1 MARPALTF
9 ARSLAQRIID
19 DPRWVVI
26 FMLLALHL
34 AMVVDSGGAV
44 SRPFLLSHFG
54 FFLLWQPLMNPERS
68 IKPLSLI
75 LLLGLSGVVVFV
87 FRAWGVV
94 IWICGL
100 LALLGGRGFSVQAPR
115 LRRFYLLAFV
125 YLFVLL
131 LFWVVPRVLAGL
143 QVNQIVQYLVP
154 YGLPA
159 LLVAMAIVPLEREA
173 NQEQRLIDFFYSLM
187 SFQFMLLL
195 AVGSLAVMRTVGGD
209 YYVALLLTITVGS
222 VLLFVLALLWN
233 PMGGYPGLSTYFS
246 RYLLSVGVP
255 FEGWLQELARQAESV
270 PEAGAFLDAAVPQM
284 ARLPWVVGG
293 EWRSAESEGRF
304 GRQSPHLVDYPFQ
317 DLRLKLHTDQRLGP
331 PVVLHVRLLAQLLN
345 EFYEAKRREQLLKQN
360 AYMQAVH
367 ETGARL
373 THDVKNLLQSLM
385 SLSAAGQLMA
395 GDQSAAYAAMVQ
407 RQLPQLSKRLQLT
420 LERLQRPNEAMT
432 SVMQSSA
439 EWWDGLK
446 TRYEGRDI
454 VFDLVTT
461 PSDAIPRNL
470 FDSVSENL
478 LENAIRKRDQE
489 PGIEIRARFTGLP
502 DVRFSVLD
510 SGSPVPLQIS
520 RYLFG
525 RPVSGNAGMG
535 IGLLQAAKQAESAG
549 YRLRLLSNEPGGV
562 CFELTAVD
570 PYAAR
575 EAAVSAQS
583 EVASQL
589 PGA

>member
-1 MARPALTF
+1 VR
-9 ARSLAQRIID
+9 
-19 DPRWVVI
+19 
-26 FMLLALHL
+26 
-34 AMVVDSGGAV
+34 
-44 SRPFLLSHFG
+44 
-54 FFLLWQPLMNPERS
+54 
-68 IKPLSLI
+68 
-75 LLLGLSGVVVFV
+75 
-87 FRAWGVV
+87 
-94 IWICGL
+94 
-100 LALLGGRGFSVQAPR
+100 
-115 LRRFYLLAFV
+115 
-125 YLFVLL
+125 
-131 LFWVVPRVLAGL
+131 
-143 QVNQIVQYLVP
+143 
-154 YGLPA
+154 YGLPV
-159 LLVAMAIVPLEREA
+159 LLVAMALVPLEREA
-173 NQEQRLIDFFYSLM
+173 EQEQRLVDFFYSLM
-187 SFQFMLLL
+187 CFQFVLLL

-209 YYVALLLTITVGS
+209 YFVALLLTITAGS
-222 VLLFVLALLWN
+222 VLLFALALLWN

-246 RYLLSVGVP
+246 RYLLSVGLP
-255 FEGWLQELARQAESV
+255 FEGWLQQLAQRAESV

-304 GRQSPHLVDYPFQ
+304 GRQSPYVVDYPFQ
-317 DLRLKLHTDQRLGP
+317 DLRLKLHTEQALGP
-331 PVVLHVRLLAQLLN
+331 TVVLHVRLLAQLLN

-373 THDVKNLLQSLM
+373 THDMKNLLQSLM

-395 GDQSAAYAAMVQ
+395 ADQSAAYAAMVQ

-454 VFDLVTT
+454 EFDLVTT
-461 PSDAIPRNL
+461 PSDSIPRNL

-489 PGIEIRARFTGLP
+489 PGLEIRARLTGLP

-510 SGSPVPLQIS
+510 SGSPVPPHIAK
-520 RYLFG
+520 YLFG

-535 IGLLQAAKQAESAG
+535 IGLLQAAKQAEAAG
-549 YRLRLLSNEPGGV
+549 YRLRLASNEPGGV

-575 EAAVSAQS
+575 ENAMA
-583 EVASQL
+583 VASATHQS
-589 PGA
+589 